1 MLSRFFSPFLLPAGF
16 PINLSLSGFP
26 GGGGG
31 LRGWPSNMGGGG
43 GTNSGNISPGALTS
57 VLPILGGGG
66 GRIVAYMWKFPCLPS
81 GGGTAAITRAPG

>member
-16 PINLSLSGFP
+16 PILSLSGFP

>member
-1 MLSRFFSPFLLPAGF
+1 
-16 PINLSLSGFP
+16 
-26 GGGGG
+26 
-31 LRGWPSNMGGGG
+31 MGGGG